1 MYPVLCMKLIFVP
14 TKSWKWIF
22 WPENY
27 TIIFVNTIF
36 FLYQSSD
43 SFPLFTV
50 GCIFMILSRHI
61 CCCVDFFLPLE
72 GPLIWKIKIIFYSI
86 LFYSILFYTRLHTTK
101 SNKRNR
107 NPVLTTKSSTCGAG
121 VLFMRKRHKTHE
133 MQMST
138 PKRTF
143 KIDLIWL
150 MPDMFCIYRATSK
163 CFN

>member
-1 MYPVLCMKLIFVP
+1 MNILTRKLYHYIC
-14 TKSWKWIF
+14 
-22 WPENY
+22 EY
-27 TIIFVNTIF
+27 CF

-61 CCCVDFFLPLE
+61 CCCVDLFFAPCGPFNLE
-72 GPLIWKIKIIFYSI
+72 NKNSILFYSILFYSI

-143 KIDLIWL
+143 KIDLI
-150 MPDMFCIYRATSK
+150 
-163 CFN
+163 